1 MLGNCYDCGNRFSC
15 RFYADGTV
23 ACSHFERD
31 QFASI
36 DTPNDPPM
44 RDFTE
49 KCRAAYEDTHR
60 PWREGGIVN
69 IVSAYRT
76 RRALRLARKGLA
88 LLQDA
93 LHSEHLPRPVRRRIM
108 REIASGRLDP
118 KMLLAG
124 DER

>member
-49 KCRAAYEDTHR
+49 RCRTAYEDTHR
-60 PWREGGIVN
+60 P
-69 IVSAYRT
+69 YRDPEV
-76 RRALRLARKGLA
+76 LA
-88 LLQDA
+88 
-93 LHSEHLPRPVRRRIM
+93 
-108 REIASGRLDP
+108 
-118 KMLLAG
+118 
-124 DER
+124 